1 MENKW
6 NSFFEIL
13 ITSIFHMIMGPN
25 ANLQHQD
32 YHYHIQLIVVETV
45 KGVQFWYCTKRKTLN
60 FCSIFQYLRLIWCY
74 IGWENAQATKLFE
87 GIHPNIR
94 IIKGNFVCIRR
105 AYKLSCNFILLETMG
120 FLCIF
125 CLFCVGKYKKR
136 TMFFEMTFLQMT
148 NSFISDVSMSS
159 KIAKYNF

>member
-13 ITSIFHMIMGPN
+13 ITSIFYMIMGPN
-25 ANLQHQD
+25 ADLQHQD

-87 GIHPNIR
+87 GIHPNIL

-105 AYKLSCNFILLETMG
+105 AYKLLCNFIMLETMV

-136 TMFFEMTFLQMT
+136 TMLFVITFFT
-148 NSFISDVSMSS
+148 NDQ
-159 KIAKYNF
+159 